1 MSKVSVNQVFP
12 VSADVLW
19 SLIGSFNGVPE
30 WHPAV
35 ESSDVAEEGGARVRT
50 LGLVGGAK
58 LVERLENLDNG
69 ARVMEYSILS
79 AGPLPIANYKA
90 RIQVDPEGAGCRVTW
105 SSEFEAQGAPA
116 SEAEAAI
123 RGIYEAGFENLKKM
137 FGAS

>member
-12 VSADVLW
+12 VSADVIW
-19 SLIGSFNGVPE
+19 NLIGSFKLAFV
-30 WHPAV
+30 
-35 ESSDVAEEGGARVRT
+35 
-50 LGLVGGAK
+50 LVQSFEQ

-69 ARVMEYSILS
+69 ARVMDYSILS
-79 AGPLPIANYKA
+79 PGPLPIANYKA

-105 SSEFEAQGAPA
+105 SSEFDAEGAPA